1 VLDSV
6 DLSSVEVEQK
16 LETLSV
22 CAREKKEKP
31 RQTIRQLIFGVAKMK
46 NFEPE

>member
-22 CAREKKEKP
+22 RARERKEKP
-31 RQTIRQLIFGVAKMK
+31 RQTIRQLIFGVAKK
-46 NFEPE
+46 GK